1 MKRFILLSVF
11 MLLSISV
18 FAQSRTEALLR
29 YQQRRTAALNEY
41 QENRRKAYADYM
53 RKRWEA
59 YTVESPEELPMRVE
73 PVEPVVK
80 QPKEEPANVEEP
92 KPRHDEGAQES
103 DIATKG
109 EDVLPDGIK
118 TEITIPLP
126 EKIEEPKEV
135 VTTPP
140 ARGDGMRFNFY
151 GAECEVTFSSKHRFT
166 LRSIDENSV
175 ADAWLLMDNEAF
187 DTLIA
192 ESKAIKSE
200 LELNDWGYNLLVKQ
214 VAEEICGKETNE
226 SVVLRAYLLGE
237 SGYKMRLARGNDRLW
252 LLVASQQQIYGRPYI
267 SVGGDKFY
275 IFDTLPA
282 NMGLNVCNK
291 SIDAE
296 QALNFKMPVPPALPY
311 VKGKCFARNNPRN
324 GDVLNVVPNANLTA
338 FYSQYPQCDW
348 AIFAE
353 TSFSEMVYLQLL
365 GPLKK
370 MVAGKGER
378 DALQSIL
385 TMIQYSFPYKN
396 DAQQFGRER
405 TFFADE
411 MFAYMYSDC
420 EDRSILFCRIVKDI
434 LNLDAV
440 LLYYPEHIAAA
451 VHLHES
457 VEGDSVMVGNKR
469 YMLCDPTYT
478 GGDVGE
484 VNHQFKGM
492 KPTSIIKVE

>member
-1 MKRFILLSVF
+1 MLLSV
-11 MLLSISV
+11 SV

-29 YQQRRTAALNEY
+29 YQQRRTEALKQY
-41 QENRRKAYADYM
+41 QENRRAAYADYM

-73 PVEPVVK
+73 PDEPVVK
-80 QPKEEPANVEEP
+80 QPKDEPSQVEDL
-92 KPRHDEGAQES
+92 KPQEDKGAKE
-103 DIATKG
+103 DKG
-109 EDVLPDGIK
+109 ELPGGIK
-118 TEITIPLP
+118 SEITIPVP

-140 ARGDGMRFNFY
+140 AKSDGMRFNFY
-151 GAECEVTFSSKHRFT
+151 GAECEVAFNKKNRFT

-175 ADAWLLMDNEAF
+175 ADAWLQMDNAAY
-187 DTLIA
+187 DALIA
-192 ESKAIKSE
+192 DSKSIKSR

-214 VAEEICGKETNE
+214 VAEEICGKESNE
-226 SVVLRAYLLGE
+226 AVVLRAYLLGE

-252 LLVASQQQIYGRPYI
+252 LLVASQQQIYGRPFI
-267 SVGGDKFY
+267 SVGGEKFY
-275 IFDTLPA
+275 IFDTMPA

-311 VKGKCFARNNPRN
+311 VKGKSFARNNPRN

-365 GPLKK
+365 GPLQK
-370 MVAGKGER
+370 MVANKGEK

-457 VEGDSVMVGNKR
+457 VEGDSVMFGNKR

-484 VNHQFKGM
+484 VNHEFKGM
-492 KPTSIIKVE
+492 KPISIIEVE